1 VCTSGAFSGAV
12 CYIQVVRTDE
22 AVTVDGHPMTLVRA
36 EQVNHVAPIGN
47 GDCGGPVFS
56 LVNNNVDD
64 VARGTITA
72 YDSTTIAPCQGVP
85 AGNGRSCG
93 WRMWYPDITYQAN
106 SIGFHVNVR

>member
-1 VCTSGAFSGAV
+1 
-12 CYIQVVRTDE
+12 
-22 AVTVDGHPMTLVRA
+22 MTLVRA

-47 GDCGGPVFS
+47 GDSGGPVFS

-93 WRMWYPDITYQAN
+93 WRMWYPDITYRAN
-106 SIGFHVNVR
+106 SIGFHVNV